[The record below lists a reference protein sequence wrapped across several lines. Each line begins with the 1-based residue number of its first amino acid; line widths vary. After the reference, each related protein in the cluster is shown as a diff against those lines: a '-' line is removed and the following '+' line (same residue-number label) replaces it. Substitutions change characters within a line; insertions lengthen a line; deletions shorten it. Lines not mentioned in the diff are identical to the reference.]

1 MIREKEESH
10 SHLFE
15 IETWKR
21 CSSLLLKLEEQR
33 RKVSS
38 NYVGLDDIPKELP
51 IVSSLY
57 PDLRGVSSIYYDDL
71 NGIFIL

>member
-10 SHLFE
+10 SHLFA

-57 PDLRGVSSIYYDDL
+57 PDLRGVS
-71 NGIFIL
+71 